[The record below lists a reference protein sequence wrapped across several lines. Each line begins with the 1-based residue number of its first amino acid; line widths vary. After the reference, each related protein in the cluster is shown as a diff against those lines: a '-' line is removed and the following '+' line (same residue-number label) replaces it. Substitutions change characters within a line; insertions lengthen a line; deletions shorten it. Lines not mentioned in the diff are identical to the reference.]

1 MILDENNIGH
11 YIAEQGKVIV
21 PKNMTIDYYF
31 SSDSLWLAD
40 FDNIENYEEITIE
53 EWEEIK
59 ENWSIQNKFV
69 PNMEEEKRNELL
81 KGWEKAVRCALA
93 WKD

>member
-1 MILDENNIGH
+1 MILDENNVGH

-59 ENWSIQNKFV
+59 ENFDNQ
-69 PNMEEEKRNELL
+69 L
-81 KGWEKAVRCALA
+81 KNN
-93 WKD
+93 